1 MIKFFE
7 KLFKRNEEVV
17 FEEKV
22 IVPMNKQLYLMCGAP
37 GSGKSTWLR
46 KHVEGN
52 PDAAIVSRDEIRFSY
67 MNSKDDHYFSHETEV
82 FNEFIETIQNYLD
95 SPEGPMSVY
104 ADATHLTE
112 KSRLKVLRRLRLD
125 NVDVTVIVI
134 RASLE
139 ETIKRNHKRPYH
151 AVVPDNI
158 VTRMWNSFERPE
170 NDTEIPVHA
179 LYVELPNE
187 HKVY

>member
-1 MIKFFE
+1 MTWNLKNIFKKTAVVVPEEPIIE
-7 KLFKRNEEVV
+7 KPK
-17 FEEKV
+17 
-22 IVPMNKQLYLMCGAP
+22 KQLFLMCGAP

-46 KHVEGN
+46 KNAVG
-52 PDAAIVSRDEIRFSY
+52 PDCAVVSRDEIRFSY

-82 FNEFIETIQNYLD
+82 FNEFIESIQNYLD
-95 SPEGPMSVY
+95 DPEGPMFVY